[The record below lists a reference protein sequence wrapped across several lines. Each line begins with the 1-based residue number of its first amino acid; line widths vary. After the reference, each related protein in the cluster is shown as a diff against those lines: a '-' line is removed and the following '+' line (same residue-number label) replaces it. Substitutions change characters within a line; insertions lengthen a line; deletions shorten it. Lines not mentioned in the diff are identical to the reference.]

1 MQSPTIAGHAEL
13 LASLATLEGEVESLA
28 EALAETEDQLLAL
41 YELNKADPGR
51 LDIDRLLQRLVRQ
64 AMRLVKAG
72 AAFAVLSPA
81 RVACS
86 SPPLAP
92 EQSLIELFERV
103 QAAGGE
109 LLLRGADLP
118 FGAPD
123 GEGNLF
129 IAPLPFHE
137 RPEIVAVLGLW
148 LNRPAA
154 ALSPDLK
161 LARSIAEQAGA
172 QLEIALLHE
181 QLVAQARLQ
190 AEMDLARAVQLD
202 LLPRRSP
209 AVAGLDVYGVSQPAL
224 QVGGDFFDYFVS
236 SRAAGRPFTFAV
248 GDVSGKGLS
257 AALLMAMTRTNLRAS
272 ALRAANS
279 TPATILAQANEDLY
293 DDFTEV
299 GMMATVFVSQ
309 YDPAAGRL
317 TFANAGHSP
326 VILYPAG
333 GPARLLEADGPAM
346 GVLPISLSQDETI
359 PFQPGDVLVV
369 ATDGFNEERNS
380 LGEFFGIDRLL
391 RQVELL
397 AADSPQAIADDLLAT
412 VARFAA
418 GTAQDDDQTI
428 VVLKGRL

>member
-1 MQSPTIAGHAEL
+1 MQSPTFASHAAL
-13 LASLATLEGEVESLA
+13 LALLATLEGEVESLA
-28 EALAETEDQLLAL
+28 DALAETEDQMLAL

-51 LDIDRLLQRLVRQ
+51 LDIDRLLQSLVRQ

-72 AAFAVLSPA
+72 AAFAVLAPA

-118 FGAPD
+118 FGVPA

-137 RPEIVAVLGLW
+137 RPEIVAALGLW

-190 AEMDLARAVQLD
+190 AEMELARAVQLD

-209 AVAGLDVYGVSQPAL
+209 AVARLDVYGVSRPAL

-236 SRAAGRPFTFAV
+236 SRTAGRPFTFAV

-257 AALLMAMTRTNLRAS
+257 AALLMAMTRTNLRGS

-299 GMMATVFVSQ
+299 GMMATVFVGQ

-317 TFANAGHSP
+317 AFANAGHSP
-326 VILYPAG
+326 VILCPAG

-397 AADSPQAIADDLLAT
+397 AADSPQAIADDLLAA

-428 VVLKGRL
+428 VVLKGKL